1 MSTIPSG
8 RSTCATLTEEPCYLE
23 PCVLRIHNMTQNF
36 PLEKQGQ
43 IVHIS
48 EAIDKDREKQ
58 SVRQIHIKDKACK
71 KVNKKKI

>member
-1 MSTIPSG
+1 M
-8 RSTCATLTEEPCYLE
+8 TEEPCYLE

-48 EAIDKDREKQ
+48 EAIDKDRVKQ
-58 SVRQIHIKDKACK
+58 SFRQIHKRQDMQKIKQKEDLKY
-71 KVNKKKI
+71 NTTIIQ